1 MTHWYVYMARARTGR
16 YYTGISPNP
25 KLRLLDHNNDRGS
38 KLAHD
43 QGPFVLV
50 YISLSFPDQKAARK
64 REAQIKK
71 WTRDKKEKLISGE
84 WK

>member
-1 MTHWYVYMARARTGR
+1 MTDWYVYMTRARTGR

-25 KLRLLDHNNDRGS
+25 KQRLLDHNNDRGS

-50 YISLSFPDQKAARK
+50 YVSLPFPDQKSARK

-71 WTRDKKEKLISGE
+71 WTRDKKEKLINGQWE
-84 WK
+84 